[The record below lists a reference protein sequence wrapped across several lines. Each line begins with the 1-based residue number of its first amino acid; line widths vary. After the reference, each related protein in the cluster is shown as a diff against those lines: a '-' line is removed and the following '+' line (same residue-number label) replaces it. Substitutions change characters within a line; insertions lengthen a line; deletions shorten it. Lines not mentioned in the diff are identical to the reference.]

1 MAERTSGEE
10 GDALR
15 LRETEAMLRLL
26 SLRTYSGL
34 WPQCKKKWIY
44 LGGRGLRVL
53 GGAGN
58 GFGCRLGEGVG
69 IIVSDSRGR
78 VYIAVVDRVGV
89 LYEN

>member
-1 MAERTSGEE
+1 M
-10 GDALR
+10 
-15 LRETEAMLRLL
+15 
-26 SLRTYSGL
+26 
-34 WPQCKKKWIY
+34 QKKWIY

-78 VYIAVVDRVGV
+78 VYIAVVDGAGV